1 MESKLKILIS
11 DDDKEFCARCTA
23 TLRSS
28 GFETTIAPRD
38 GQLMLQMIRDYQP
51 DLVLMDVF
59 MPYYDAIG
67 VINQVKESGMR
78 MPIFMVILNYNN
90 VMLERELVNSGVA
103 YCFLKPI
110 DHSW

>member
-78 MPIFMVILNYNN
+78 MPIFMVILNLIF
-90 VMLERELVNSGVA
+90 V
-103 YCFLKPI
+103 FLLFHI
-110 DHSW
+110 LL

>member
-59 MPYYDAIG
+59 MPYYTAKG
-67 VINQVKESGMR
+67 GKLTG
-78 MPIFMVILNYNN
+78 F
-90 VMLERELVNSGVA
+90 
-103 YCFLKPI
+103 
-110 DHSW
+110 

>member
-51 DLVLMDVF
+51 DLVLMDGLCHI
-59 MPYYDAIG
+59 MMQSA
-67 VINQVKESGMR
+67 
-78 MPIFMVILNYNN
+78 
-90 VMLERELVNSGVA
+90 
-103 YCFLKPI
+103 
-110 DHSW
+110 